1 MLNSVFK
8 KLGLDD
14 KEIATYLQLLKV
26 GPQPASVI
34 ARQLRL
40 PRTTAQHLL
49 TQLENQQLVTKG
61 LSKNTRIYAAVHPD
75 SLANLLEVKKRSSV
89 ARYDQTI
96 EELKKVAPQLL
107 GMMHSTKV
115 IPGVKF
121 FQGREGV
128 RAVLFDTLTS
138 KTPLKDYANID
149 AMFEHVQDINDD
161 YVAER
166 EKTNI
171 TKRSLLLDTPFAR
184 QVYTSGSYSPK
195 SHKGYKWI
203 NQELYPFALEMNI
216 YDNRVSYITYVKNDF
231 VGVII
236 ENEHI
241 YKMHDSMWNLIWDL
255 LPEVE
260 T

>member
-1 MLNSVFK
+1 MLNSVLK

-14 KEIATYLQLLKV
+14 KEIATYLMLLKM

-34 ARQLRL
+34 ARQLRI
-40 PRTTAQHLL
+40 PRTTTQHLL
-49 TQLENQQLVTKG
+49 TQLENLQLTTIA

-75 SLANLLEVKKRSSV
+75 SLSQLVEVKKRSTV

-107 GMMHSTKV
+107 GLMHSTKV

-138 KTPLKDYANID
+138 KTSLKGYANID
-149 AMFEHVQDINDD
+149 AMFEHVKDINDE
-161 YVAER
+161 YVAAR
-166 EKTNI
+166 ELTTI
-171 TKRSLLLDTPFAR
+171 TKRGLLLDTPFAR
-184 QVYTSGSYSPK
+184 EVHKLGVYSPK
-195 SHKGYKWI
+195 SYVDYKWI
-203 NQELYPFALEMNI
+203 NRELYPFALEMNI

-255 LPEVE
+255 L
-260 T
+260 